1 MYKSKSA
8 YEKNTLSK
16 DACITNGNNRKVSI
30 PHYADDRCAK
40 R

>member
-8 YEKNTLSK
+8 YKKNTLSRN
-16 DACITNGNNRKVSI
+16 ACTTNGNNRKVGI
-30 PHYADDRCAK
+30 PHYADDRCAN